1 MNRNERIKEI
11 ADNIY
16 SDYITNGWKNV
27 SLKDCELKAINYIDT
42 EVIVKKGTKKTKEM
56 SEATHQ
62 KKIIKNL
69 EKEGYYVLK
78 LISTNKTGIPDILAL
93 KPNDIKFV
101 EVKGVKTP
109 VSELQKY
116 RLKELINLGFDA
128 TIDRE

>member
-1 MNRNERIKEI
+1 
-11 ADNIY
+11 
-16 SDYITNGWKNV
+16 
-27 SLKDCELKAINYIDT
+27 
-42 EVIVKKGTKKTKEM
+42 M

-69 EKEGYYVLK
+69 EQQGYYVLK

-93 KPNDIKFV
+93 KPNDIKFI

-116 RLKELINLGFDA
+116 RIKELINLGFDA